1 MNYPIIT
8 NDLLKIIMIEQT
20 HNIYIVEDVENN
32 DTHIDGKHNI
42 ECLDKMLESVDKALE
57 NLKQ

>member
-1 MNYPIIT
+1 
-8 NDLLKIIMIEQT
+8 MIEQT

-32 DTHIDGKHNI
+32 DTRIDGKHNI
-42 ECLDKMLESVDKALE
+42 DCLDKMLESVDKALE